1 WDRAARLISVAGF
14 SHAGQSCISTQRVYV
29 HEEVADAFSTALAKR
44 VDDLKVGDP
53 LDEDTDVSALITT
66 ADRDRVKAWID
77 EAVAGGAEVLA
88 GGDVRDG
95 LLRPTVLRD
104 VPPGVRGPGDDRAP
118 AGHRAAVGRV
128 ARPAT
133 RGPSTAVAPM
143 LATLTDRLP
152 RDPDA
157 WGFEFKWD
165 GVRAIV
171 GVDER
176 GVTATSRNRLDITG
190 RYPELDG
197 LAAALAGRT
206 AVLDGEV
213 AAPGAQGRP
222 SFQRPPP

>member
-1 WDRAARLISVAGF
+1 GAPHARLRRRAGERGADVARRFDALRGRARQRQ
-14 SHAGQSCISTQRVYV
+14 HAGR
-29 HEEVADAFSTALAKR
+29 
-44 VDDLKVGDP
+44 
-53 LDEDTDVSALITT
+53 
-66 ADRDRVKAWID
+66 
-77 EAVAGGAEVLA
+77 
-88 GGDVRDG
+88 
-95 LLRPTVLRD
+95 
-104 VPPGVRGPGDDRAP
+104 PGVRGPGDDRAP

-128 ARPAT
+128 APPAT

-143 LATLTDRLP
+143 LATLTGRLP

-190 RYPELDG
+190 RYPELDA
-197 LAAALAGRT
+197 LTAALAGRT

-213 AAPGAQGRP
+213 VAPDERGRP
-222 SFQRPPP
+222 SFQRLQRRMHVATG